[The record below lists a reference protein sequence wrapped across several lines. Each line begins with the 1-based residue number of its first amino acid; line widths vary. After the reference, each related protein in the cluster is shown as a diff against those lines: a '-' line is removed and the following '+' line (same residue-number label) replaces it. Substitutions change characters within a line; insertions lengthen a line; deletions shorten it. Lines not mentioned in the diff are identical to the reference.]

1 LFIILNREEPY
12 NIIYC
17 YIAAGNKPV
26 AINLLAYYSRGENKK
41 ATIGVSEDGQQ
52 IINDRYWSILI
63 ESRE

>member
-26 AINLLAYYSRGENKK
+26 AINLLAYYSQGENKK
-41 ATIGVSEDGQQ
+41 ATIGVSEDGQ
-52 IINDRYWSILI
+52 
-63 ESRE
+63 